1 MDDFNQLML
10 ERQQRVEEAIERAQ
24 AGVATEDDW
33 TIIRY
38 ECGVVQRPKVILETI
53 GIEPCL

>member
-1 MDDFNQLML
+1 MEELHQLML

-33 TIIRY
+33 NIIRY

>member
-1 MDDFNQLML
+1 MEELHQLML

-33 TIIRY
+33 NIIRY
-38 ECGVVQRPKVILETI
+38 ECGVVQRNYTPSQGTA
-53 GIEPCL
+53 PCL

>member
-38 ECGVVQRPKVILETI
+38 ECGVVQRTYKPTQGLA
-53 GIEPCL
+53 PCL